1 MPHVTTRKDPRYD
14 FPSTIEYVLGSQADD
29 EVARK
34 GVTIDLSA
42 AGLCMYMFD
51 PLPHGQEIIIKTTLP
66 VGSRTAAICWTRKE
80 ENSLYR
86 SGLKFIL

>member
-1 MPHVTTRKDPRYD
+1 MSYVTTRKDTRYD

-34 GVTIDLSA
+34 GITIDLSTT
-42 AGLCMYMFD
+42 GLCMYIFD
-51 PLPHGQEIIIKTTLP
+51 PLPHGQKIIIKTALP
-66 VGSRTAAICWTRKE
+66 VSSRTAAICWTRKE

-86 SGLKFIL
+86 SGLKFI

>member
-1 MPHVTTRKDPRYD
+1 MPYVTTRKDPRYD

-29 EVARK
+29 EAARK

-42 AGLCMYMFD
+42 AGLCMYIFD
-51 PLPHGQEIIIKTTLP
+51 PLPQGQKIIIKTALP
-66 VGSRTAAICWTRKE
+66 VDSRTAAICWTRKE

-86 SGLKFIL
+86 SGFKFI

>member
-1 MPHVTTRKDPRYD
+1 MPHVPTRKDPRYD

-51 PLPHGQEIIIKTTLP
+51 PLPHGQEIIIKTDPPCRFAYSCHLLDEK
-66 VGSRTAAICWTRKE
+66 RRE
-80 ENSLYR
+80 
-86 SGLKFIL
+86 